1 MLDLF
6 YFYNKKRQLNLLS
19 PEEVVRACE
28 LFPSLGLQ
36 AKLVRYPN
44 NIILIEST
52 TFDPAV
58 DFEEN
63 YAKFF
68 TDYKTGYTA

>member
-1 MLDLF
+1 M
-6 YFYNKKRQLNLLS
+6 N
-19 PEEVVRACE
+19 ACE

-52 TFDPAV
+52 TFDSAV

-68 TDYKTGYTA
+68 TDYKTGYSA